1 MSPFMRTALIG
12 LFLLGACTTVP
23 RDGHLV
29 ATLPKGVNEWW
40 VDITRDGTIAS
51 YADCQGREVLLV
63 VGDRTYGPY
72 T

>member
-1 MSPFMRTALIG
+1 MRLILIG
-12 LFLLGACTTVP
+12 IFLLGACTTVP

-40 VDITRDGTIAS
+40 VDITRNGTLAA
-51 YADCQGREVLLV
+51 YADRKGREVFLV